1 MNFETRST
9 NCCKNDSIFS
19 ASVSPCVTCGNAK
32 CFAGA
37 SARCGCALHCM
48 LYAACC
54 ALHVGGAAENACLDR
69 CDPREGLAE
78 LIELQSNAKH
88 GGCTHVR
95 TGREGQSTAVWKR
108 LWFRSASERGNVQ
121 LAEPVGLCLWL
132 ALRAAKR
139 SSAREQRMHMWHV
152 SHMRHISQM

>member
-1 MNFETRST
+1 
-9 NCCKNDSIFS
+9 
-19 ASVSPCVTCGNAK
+19 VSPCVTCGNAK